1 MLIHIIW
8 KCLRPIINALL
19 NIGLVELLFIINY
32 SKFIRSQCTS
42 LISKKMLIMVLL
54 SIKLIV
60 LSYLIHISDL
70 RLKHLIS
77 TFTFLLLFL
86 CLALAS
92 FVLGHHSSCIVLL
105 LLLECRLLSVYIQNI
120 MIHLNRSINS
130 NYLSLKSN
138 FHYVHINVYSIFD
151 IILIWLVLI
160 LLTSIVSNWL
170 YKLLLL
176 LSIHLQ
182 LGLISSTSLDQMISC
197 FIHFNVLLSS
207 STILVWT

>member
-1 MLIHIIW
+1 
-8 KCLRPIINALL
+8 
-19 NIGLVELLFIINY
+19 
-32 SKFIRSQCTS
+32 
-42 LISKKMLIMVLL
+42 MVLL
-54 SIKLIV
+54 SIVLIV

-77 TFTFLLLFL
+77 TFIFLLLFL

-92 FVLGHHSSCIVLL
+92 FVLGHYSSSVVLL
-105 LLLECRLLSVYIQNI
+105 LLLKCRLLSFHIQNI

-138 FHYVHINVYSIFD
+138 FHYVHINVYCIFD

-160 LLTSIVSNWL
+160 LLTSIISNWL

-182 LGLISSTSLDQMISC
+182 LGLISSTSLDQMIGC

-207 STILVWT
+207 STILVWP

>member
-32 SKFIRSQCTS
+32 SKLIWSQCAC
-42 LISKKMLIMVLL
+42 LISKKVLIMVLL
-54 SIKLIV
+54 SIVLIV

-77 TFTFLLLFL
+77 TFIFLLLFL

-92 FVLGHHSSCIVLL
+92 FVLGHYSSSVVLL
-105 LLLECRLLSVYIQNI
+105 LLLKCRLLSVHIQNI

-138 FHYVHINVYSIFD
+138 FHYVHINVYCIFD